1 MGRKLLIVDLSVNS
15 LPPEPT
21 PPPVAAAPPATG
33 HGLMVWFRNKLL
45 AGLALAL
52 PLVITFAILQFIYSL
67 LHGWSFPI
75 VRWFAD
81 LANEMAGSTVIGTDD
96 PRFVNATR
104 FIGVLLPIA
113 ALIALGVAATNVIGV
128 HVVGAID
135 RLLLRIPLVSFI
147 YKSLKQVI
155 DSFKTIGGSQNFKR
169 VAFIDYPVPGMRMI
183 GFVTGQFTDPL
194 NGKALTSVFVPT
206 APNPMSGILLVV
218 DSEKVTDAPISME
231 DSMKMI
237 FSGGLVVPEAN
248 VAPLNQRPATL
259 PVPPV
264 LLDQPQAQVAS
275 TDELLENLATAEEKD
290 EDVDLIP
297 ALMSLPRAED
307 FDSGDPDILADAE
320 SQVPPVSS
328 ARRVTSRIAS
338 AFSWRRR

>member
-1 MGRKLLIVDLSVNS
+1 
-15 LPPEPT
+15 
-21 PPPVAAAPPATG
+21 
-33 HGLMVWFRNKLL
+33 MVWFRNKLL

-81 LANEMAGSTVIGTDD
+81 LANEMAGTTVIGTDD

-183 GFVTGQFTDPL
+183 GFVTGQFTDPV
-194 NGKALTSVFVPT
+194 NGKAMTTIFVPT
-206 APNPMSGILLVV
+206 VPNPMSGILLVV
-218 DSEKVTDAPISME
+218 DSEKVTDAPFTLEEASKLIL
-231 DSMKMI
+231 
-237 FSGGLVVPEAN
+237 SGGLLVPEASI
-248 VAPLNQRPATL
+248 APLNQRPTSL

-264 LLDQPQAQVAS
+264 LIDQPQGQAAPA
-275 TDELLENLATAEEKD
+275 DELLEELATAEDKD
-290 EDVDLIP
+290 DDNDLIP

-320 SQVPPVSS
+320 RQVPPVSP

-338 AFSWRRR
+338 ALSWRRR

>member
-1 MGRKLLIVDLSVNS
+1 
-15 LPPEPT
+15 
-21 PPPVAAAPPATG
+21 
-33 HGLMVWFRNKLL
+33 MVWFRNKLL

-81 LANEMAGSTVIGTDD
+81 LANEMAGSVVIGTDD
-96 PRFVNATR
+96 PRFVTATR
-104 FIGVLLPIA
+104 FIGVLLPLA

-128 HVVGAID
+128 HIVGAID

-183 GFVTGQFTDPL
+183 GFVTGQFTDPM
-194 NGKALTSVFVPT
+194 NGKAMTTVFVPT

-218 DSEKVTDAPISME
+218 DSEKVSDAPFSME
-231 DSMKMI
+231 EATKMI
-237 FSGGLVVPEAN
+237 FSGGLVVPEATA
-248 VAPLNQRPATL
+248 VPLNQRPASL
-259 PVPPV
+259 PVPPPV
-264 LLDQPQAQVAS
+264 PVEGEEALAS
-275 TDELLENLATAEEKD
+275 PPLNDLLEDLATT
-290 EDVDLIP
+290 EDVNEDSDLVP

-320 SQVPPVSS
+320 SQVPPLSP

-338 AFSWRRR
+338 VLTWRRR

>member
-1 MGRKLLIVDLSVNS
+1 
-15 LPPEPT
+15 
-21 PPPVAAAPPATG
+21 
-33 HGLMVWFRNKLL
+33 MVWFRNKFL

-81 LANEMAGSTVIGTDD
+81 LANEMAGSIVVGTED
-96 PRFVNATR
+96 PRFIMTTR
-104 FIGVLLPIA
+104 FIGVLLPLV

-128 HVVGAID
+128 HVVAAID

-155 DSFKTIGGSQNFKR
+155 DSFKTIGASQNFKR

-183 GFVTGQFTDPL
+183 GFVTGQFTDPQ
-194 NGKALTSVFVPT
+194 NGKAMTTVFVPT
-206 APNPMSGILLVV
+206 APNPMSGILLMV
-218 DSEKVTDAPISME
+218 DSEKVTDAPFSME
-231 DSMKMI
+231 EATKMI
-237 FSGGLVVPEAN
+237 FSGGLVVPEASA
-248 VAPLNQRPATL
+248 APLNQRPAPL
-259 PVPPV
+259 PFPPPV
-264 LLDQPQAQVAS
+264 LHEAQAREMEPVS
-275 TDELLENLATAEEKD
+275 ELIGELATAEDAESG
-290 EDVDLIP
+290 EDLDLAP

-320 SQVPPVSS
+320 SQVPPLSP

-338 AFSWRRR
+338 VLAWRRR